1 MDPRD
6 FTVDSLSAAYA
17 DGSLSPVEA
26 IQACLDRI
34 EEADGELNGF
44 VLVDGERA
52 LASARESESRWHSGT
67 SRGPLDGIP
76 ASIKDLVLVEGWPTL
91 KGSPHLDPNEVAI
104 ETAPVAQSLIDAG
117 AVLVGKTTT
126 PESGWKGLTDSP
138 LSGYTR
144 NPWDPTKTSGGSSGG
159 AAVAAATGMA
169 VLNLGTDGG
178 GSIRMPAGF
187 CGVFGIKPTHALV
200 PMYPPG
206 VSGLLSHLGP
216 LTPTVRDSAY
226 MMSAMAVPSPLDIYP
241 TQKNATSWIADIES
255 GVAGLRIAYSPDF
268 GHAQVDPEI
277 AAATQRSVDSLV
289 SLGAIVEEVTIDFSD
304 CREAFLTLWDAA
316 IGRTLIGVPREQWK
330 LSDPGLVATCERGQL
345 ITAQQF
351 LDADAI
357 RAQATLKLSRLLT
370 TYDIL
375 ISPQLPLTAF
385 PIGSDV
391 ADPSSQ
397 SHWVDWTPF
406 TYPINM
412 TRHPAATVPNGLASN
427 GLPMAVQLVG
437 RHFDD
442 RLVLQVARALEIAQ
456 PFPRL
461 SSSS

>member
-1 MDPRD
+1 MDARD
-6 FTVDSLSAAYA
+6 FTVDSLTAAYR

-26 IQACLDRI
+26 TRACIKRI

-44 VLVDGERA
+44 VLLDEDRA
-52 LASARESESRWHSGT
+52 MASARESEVRWQAGT
-67 SRGPLDGIP
+67 PLGPIDGVP

-91 KGSPHLDPNEVAI
+91 KGSLHLDPNELAP
-104 ETAPVAQSLIDAG
+104 ETAPVAQRLIDAG

-144 NPWDPTKTSGGSSGG
+144 NPWNPERTSGGSSGG

-169 VLNLGTDGG
+169 VLNVGTDGG

-187 CGVFGIKPTHALV
+187 CGVFGIKPTHALI

-206 VSGLLSHLGP
+206 VSGSLSHLGP
-216 LTPTVRDSAY
+216 ITPTVRDSAF
-226 MMSAMAVPSPLDIYP
+226 MMSAMAGPDPLDIYP
-241 TQKNATSWIADIES
+241 TQADPTSWLDQIED
-255 GVAGLRIAYSPDF
+255 GVAGLRIAYSPDY
-268 GHAQVDPEI
+268 GHAAVNPEI
-277 AAATQRSVDSLV
+277 AAATRRSVEILSG
-289 SLGAIVEEVTIDFSD
+289 LGAIVEEVSIDFSD

-316 IGRTLIGVPREQWK
+316 IGRTLNGVPAEQWK
-330 LSDPGLVATCERGQL
+330 LSDPGLVATCERGQV

-351 LDADAI
+351 LDADAV
-357 RAQATLKLSRLLT
+357 RAQTTLKLSRLLT
-370 TYDIL
+370 RYDIL

-391 ADPSSQ
+391 ADPSTQ

-412 TRHPAATVPNGLASN
+412 TRHPAATVPTGLASD
-427 GLPMAVQLVG
+427 GLPMALQLVG

-442 RLVLQVARALEIAQ
+442 RLVLRVARALENAQ

-461 SSSS
+461 S

>member
-1 MDPRD
+1 MDARD
-6 FTVDSLSAAYA
+6 FTVDSLTAAYR

-26 IQACLDRI
+26 TKACLRQI
-34 EEADGELNGF
+34 EQLDGELNGF
-44 VLVDGERA
+44 VLVDEDRA
-52 LASARESESRWHSGT
+52 LASARESQARWQAGT
-67 SRGPLDGIP
+67 PRGPIDGVP

-91 KGSPHLDPNEVAI
+91 KGSPHLDPNELAT
-104 ETAPVAQSLIDAG
+104 ETAPVAQRLIDAG

-138 LSGYTR
+138 VSGYTR
-144 NPWDPTKTSGGSSGG
+144 NPWNPERTSGGSSGG

-169 VLNLGTDGG
+169 VLNVGTDGG

-187 CGVFGIKPTHALV
+187 CGVFGIKPTHALI

-216 LTPTVRDSAY
+216 LTPTVRDSAF
-226 MMSAMAVPSPLDIYP
+226 MMSAIAGPDRLDIYP
-241 TQKNATSWIADIES
+241 TQTNTTSWIDQIED
-255 GVAGLRIAYSPDF
+255 GVVGLRIAFSPDF
-268 GHAQVDPEI
+268 GHAVVNPEI
-277 AAATQRSVDSLV
+277 AAATRRSVEILTG
-289 SLGAIVEEVTIDFSD
+289 LGAIVDEVQIDFSD
-304 CREAFLTLWDAA
+304 CRDSFLTLWDAA
-316 IGRTLIGVPREQWK
+316 IGRTLNGVPAEQWK
-330 LSDPGLVATCERGQL
+330 LSDPGLVATCERGQV

-351 LDADAI
+351 LDADAV
-357 RAQATLKLSRLLT
+357 RAQATLKLSRLLDQ
-370 TYDIL
+370 YDIL

-391 ADPSSQ
+391 ADPSTQ

-412 TRHPAATVPNGLASN
+412 TRHPAATVPTGLASD

-442 RLVLQVARALEIAQ
+442 RLVLRVARALEKAQ

-461 SSSS
+461 S